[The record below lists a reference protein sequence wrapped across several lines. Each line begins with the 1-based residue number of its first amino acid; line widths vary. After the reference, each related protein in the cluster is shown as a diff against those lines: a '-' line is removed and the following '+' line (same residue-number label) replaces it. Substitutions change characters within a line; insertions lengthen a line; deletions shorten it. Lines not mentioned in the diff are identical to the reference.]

1 MPKQLPL
8 RPNLEQLK
16 KQAKALLK
24 AQHAGERN
32 ILARIREHH
41 PRWRESSDDA
51 IAETRMTL
59 ADAQL
64 VVAREYGFESWPK
77 LKTFVEQLPAAP
89 SFEAAFK
96 SLLESAGSGDL
107 ARMNAILDANP
118 ELINET
124 GGEGVRTA
132 LHRAV
137 FGQREDSIKLLL
149 ERGANP
155 NIRCE
160 GDNAFPLHFAAEKQ
174 NFPIIRLLV
183 EHGADTGGEG
193 DYHELG
199 VIGWATA
206 WEYIDAKPEIVEYL
220 LAHGARHNI
229 FSAVAVGDIQ
239 AIREIVARSPAELER
254 RRDPASR
261 RRMPLHLAV
270 MKKRPESLKTLL
282 DLGAHTE
289 SLDEAFL
296 TPLDQAA
303 LIGEKELAQT
313 LMDHGAKIRLPSA
326 IALQCIA
333 DINRLLRKEPHTLK
347 PGGRWQRLIIR
358 ASERSSGEVIEALI
372 RAGAD
377 VNVRDDPKT
386 AVDNTSGY
394 TALHAAAFHGNL
406 GAVEVLLKHG
416 ADVTVREEKYRGTPA
431 GWANYAGRTAA
442 RDLILRGKVD
452 LMEAVESGL
461 TSRVAEILADDPD
474 ALDRPLQQYPL
485 YPIYAEGWYTPLAF
499 AVAQG
504 KIEMARW
511 LIARGAD
518 RGIRSPRG
526 QTLLELAKQRNHG
539 EVAQLLRG

>member
-1 MPKQLPL
+1 MPKQLPP

-16 KQAKALLK
+16 KQAKAVLK
-24 AQHAGERN
+24 GHRSGERE
-32 ILARIREHH
+32 IFGRIREHH
-41 PRWRESSDDA
+41 PRWHESSDDT
-51 IAETRMTL
+51 IAKAAMTL

-77 LKTFVEQLPAAP
+77 LKAFVEHHPAAQ
-89 SFEAAFK
+89 SFEATFK
-96 SLLESAGSGDL
+96 SLLDAAGRGDL
-107 ARMNAILDANP
+107 ARINAIIDADP

-124 GGEGVRTA
+124 GGPGVRTV
-132 LHRAV
+132 LHAAA
-137 FGQREDSIKLLL
+137 GAQREDSVKLLL

-160 GDNAFPLHFAAEKQ
+160 SDNAFPLHFAAEKQ

-183 EHGADTGGEG
+183 EHGADCGGGG

-206 WEYIDAKPEIVEYL
+206 WEYIDARPEIVDYL
-220 LAHGARHNI
+220 LAHGAHHNI
-229 FSAVAVGDIQ
+229 FSAVAVGDAQ
-239 AIREIVARSPAELER
+239 AIRDIVARSPAELER

-270 MKKRPESLKTLL
+270 MKKQPESLATLL
-282 DLGAHTE
+282 ELGANTE

-303 LIGEKELAQT
+303 LLGQKEMAKILI
-313 LMDHGAKIRLPSA
+313 DRGAKIRLPSA
-326 IALQCIA
+326 IALQRS
-333 DINRLLRKEPHTLK
+333 DDVDRLLRREPDSLK
-347 PGGRWQRLIIR
+347 PGGRWERLIIR
-358 ASERSSGEVIEALI
+358 TAERSSGEVIDALI

-386 AVDNTSGY
+386 AVDSTSGY

-406 GAVEVLLKHG
+406 SAVEVLLKHG

-431 GWANYAGRTAA
+431 GWANYAGHTAA
-442 RDLILRGKVD
+442 RDMILRGKVD
-452 LMEAVESGL
+452 IMEAVENEL
-461 TSRVAEILADDPD
+461 THRVGEILAEDPG
-474 ALDRPLQQYPL
+474 ALDRPLHQYPV
-485 YPIYAEGWYTPLAF
+485 YPMYAEGWYTPLAF

-504 KIEMARW
+504 KTAIARW
-511 LIARGAD
+511 LVARGAD
-518 RGIRSPRG
+518 RSIRSPEG
-526 QTLLELAKQRNHG
+526 QTLTELAKQKNH
-539 EVAQLLRG
+539 EEIAQLLQS